1 MLQVLILVCSV
12 SVTPSECRPET
23 ALDVISAP
31 NTDSLISC
39 MLGSQA
45 MLARTAQ
52 LGQRPQEYVK
62 ISCSPSRQVAQK
74 L

>member
-12 SVTPSECRPET
+12 SVSPSECKPET
-23 ALDVISAP
+23 ALDVIAGP
-31 NTDSLISC
+31 DAQSLMAC
-39 MLGSQA
+39 MMGSQA

-52 LGQRPQEYVK
+52 LGQRPNEYVK
-62 ISCSPSRQVAQK
+62 VRCSPPRRLAQD

>member
-12 SVTPSECRPET
+12 SVSPPDCNSDT
-23 ALDVISAP
+23 ALDVIVGPDSA
-31 NTDSLISC
+31 SVMSC

-52 LGQRPQEYVK
+52 LGQRPKEYVK
-62 ISCSPSRQVAQK
+62 VRCSPPRPLARNS
-74 L
+74 

>member
-12 SVTPSECRPET
+12 SVSPSECRPET
-23 ALDVISAP
+23 ALDVISGPDAG
-31 NTDSLISC
+31 SLMSC

-52 LGQRPQEYVK
+52 IGQRPNEYVK
-62 ISCSPSRQVAQK
+62 IRCSPPRQMAQK
-74 L
+74 I